1 MLKILIT
8 LTTLTSIVTPKCHP
22 GIKIEYFTD
31 PRCTKKN
38 PSKPALVYKKQHMHE
53 LDNCYRLRDANRVMY
68 YKTFCDEYGFY
79 RGIYDDEFCQS
90 EQMARTYD
98 TDWGSCQHIGSGAYL
113 KATSAM
119 AMKASAAAIAAISA
133 FMSSQF

>member
-8 LTTLTSIVTPKCHP
+8 LTTLISIVTPKCHP

-53 LDNCYRLRDANRVMY
+53 LDNCYRLRDANRLMY
-68 YKTFCDEYGFY
+68 YKTICNENAFY
-79 RGIYDDEFCQS
+79 RGIYDDEACKG
-90 EQMARTYD
+90 EQVAKTFG
-98 TDWGSCQHIGSGAYL
+98 TDWGNC
-113 KATSAM
+113 
-119 AMKASAAAIAAISA
+119 
-133 FMSSQF
+133 